1 MRISEW
7 VTNQNLSR
15 ACALIF
21 SRGFSP
27 VVRASSCFTSGLS
40 QTSSAVSGI
49 NVDSSAARPAV
60 APDTSLRL
68 HPGAQDFSDAPG
80 LGDAAAGHVRFAS
93 VEHVADRAEAVV
105 AQMSLENFEKFS
117 RGRFVVWMN
126 FQPGVDEWADEPGPN
141 RALVISAVARAQVAR
156 VNRFVVGVIGGKRTQ
171 PERREQFFLDKID
184 N

>member
-49 NVDSSAARPAV
+49 HVDSSAARPAV
-60 APDTSLRL
+60 AP
-68 HPGAQDFSDAPG
+68 GW
-80 LGDAAAGHVRFAS
+80 GDAAAGHVRFAS
-93 VEHVADRAEAVV
+93 VEHFADRAEAVV